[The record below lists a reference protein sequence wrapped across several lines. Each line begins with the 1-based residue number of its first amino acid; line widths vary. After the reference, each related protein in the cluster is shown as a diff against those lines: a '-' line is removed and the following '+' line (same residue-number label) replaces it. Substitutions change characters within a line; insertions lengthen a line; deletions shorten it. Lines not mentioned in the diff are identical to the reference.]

1 MLQGLFFHT
10 YGPHAYHFGSVLED
24 FPSQGFVVLFLL
36 RFELEEPV
44 PGLGE
49 ILQLF
54 QIDGG
59 PEAFARVFVVQH
71 HGIVTVVMNLKP
83 AVAESAGSEN
93 LDGVRQAL
101 PAF

>member
-71 HGIVTVVMNLKP
+71 HGVETVVMNLKP